1 LSSIADESLHL
12 NETPRCANN
21 RHWYLQHEACRQ
33 QPLRPIPR
41 LTVERL
47 FAKLEELGFADLRD
61 SGLAE
66 ITVRGRVSTSSPM
79 QTLMFSY
86 AAQHSSSV
94 INDSDLRDLVNA
106 SNAKFLLVQEGR
118 VSISGDPARLSLKTE
133 LELGSEPA
141 LLDNALFIVFFE
153 GGPLFSVTLSEG
165 IESGSVFETRRAEG
179 RVGLFQTGMRLSPAE
194 AQLAAKACHLS
205 SWVQQNRYCSRCGS
219 KMCIDQ
225 GTPKLRCIDAACGNE
240 QFPRINPAVQVLV
253 VFGERCLLARQS
265 TFPPR
270 CYSPITG
277 FVDAA
282 ETAESAVR
290 REVREELGL
299 EVMETRYVTSQPWPF
314 SSSLM
319 LGYVALV
326 NSDCGH
332 LNESELESVVWLGRP
347 ELAKAREASSIDS
360 VLLQPV
366 GLLGRSLVD
375 AWSMT

>member
-1 LSSIADESLHL
+1 
-12 NETPRCANN
+12 
-21 RHWYLQHEACRQ
+21 
-33 QPLRPIPR
+33 
-41 LTVERL
+41 
-47 FAKLEELGFADLRD
+47 
-61 SGLAE
+61 
-66 ITVRGRVSTSSPM
+66 M
-79 QTLMFSY
+79 QTLMFSH
-86 AAQHSSSV
+86 ATQHSSS
-94 INDSDLRDLVNA
+94 ILNNSDLRDLVNA
-106 SNAKFLLVQEGR
+106 SDAKFLLVQEGR
-118 VSISGDPARLSLKTE
+118 VSISGDPARLSLKTK

-141 LLDNALFIVFFE
+141 LLDNALFIAFFE
-153 GGPLFSVTLSEG
+153 GAPIFSVTVSESVA
-165 IESGSVFETRRAEG
+165 SGSVFETKPAEG
-179 RVGLFQTGMRLSPAE
+179 PVGLFQAGMRLSPAE

-225 GTPKLRCIDAACGNE
+225 AISKLRCLDVACGNE

-270 CYSPITG
+270 FHSPITG

-326 NSDCGH
+326 NSDCVQ
-332 LNESELESVVWLGRP
+332 LNQSELESVVWLSRP
-347 ELAKAREASSIDS
+347 ELARAREASSTDP

-366 GLLGRSLVD
+366 GLLGRSLID